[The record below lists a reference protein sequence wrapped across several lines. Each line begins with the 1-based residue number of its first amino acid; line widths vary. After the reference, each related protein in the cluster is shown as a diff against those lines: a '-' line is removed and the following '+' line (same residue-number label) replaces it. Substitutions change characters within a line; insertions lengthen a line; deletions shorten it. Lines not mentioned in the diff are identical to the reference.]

1 MFFAPTL
8 NNRAIAA
15 PIQQQTVQPS
25 GFDRFMRSLVPAFYD
40 LQEDDASWTLTID
53 VPGVTRDQLQV
64 NVMGSTLT
72 VGTVEGAPR
81 QLSAVYELPHAI
93 DVEKSEARLENGVLT
108 LKLAKVESAK
118 PRHIVIS

>member
-15 PIQQQTVQPS
+15 AIQQQTVQPS